1 MQAAQGTCFL
11 YQHHPSEENQQDI
24 SPGRTHSPAESFLVL
39 TDPSEKVQGLS
50 IFVTDCNLTPLKSQD
65 IKSLTFSFFNLA
77 QMKNCIS
84 WVSQT
89 FSPPPSSP
97 PPPPHRPVSSS
108 PGVKF
113 PSPVSWPYFFSP
125 QGTVRVLWALYIT
138 VHAWIH
144 TAVSAIVASIHFGF

>member
-1 MQAAQGTCFL
+1 M
-11 YQHHPSEENQQDI
+11 
-24 SPGRTHSPAESFLVL
+24 SPGRTHSPEESFLLL
-39 TDPSEKVQGLS
+39 TDRREKVRGLS
-50 IFVTDCNLTPLKSQD
+50 IFVSDCNLTPLKSQD
-65 IKSLTFSFFNLA
+65 IKSLTFFLFGSDGKLYLMGQPDFLA
-77 QMKNCIS
+77 TS
-84 WVSQT
+84 L
-89 FSPPPSSP
+89 PPD
-97 PPPPHRPVSSS
+97 RPMSSS